1 MREFADKLR
10 DKNLTV
16 GEALEIASKD
26 APKSRIER
34 LNTFRNNLKKID
46 IVADTP
52 FEEIGKA
59 ENLKLISEF
68 KGDPFARLTTIQN
81 RINGVAASLDI
92 QLRFQIILKKLKLK
106 S

>member
-34 LNTFRNNLKKID
+34 LNTFRNWQNIIIYFILNIHF
-46 IVADTP
+46 I
-52 FEEIGKA
+52 F
-59 ENLKLISEF
+59 
-68 KGDPFARLTTIQN
+68 RL
-81 RINGVAASLDI
+81 
-92 QLRFQIILKKLKLK
+92 
-106 S
+106 